1 MSLQIVEKSG
11 EGLSRVYG
19 VTVPASDLGA
29 KLDARIAEITPKMNI
44 KGFRPGKVPAAHVR
58 RMYGRDLMTEVV
70 QETLSE
76 TTQKVLNDNN
86 LRPAGQPDLKP
97 ESDMEQVIAGK
108 ADLSYELAV
117 EVMPKQEDE
126 FTCMSCFLV
135 HHRSQ
140 LADEK
145 KLICRDCA

>member
-1 MSLQIVEKSG
+1 MSLQIVEKTG

-19 VTVPASDLGA
+19 VTVPATDLNA
-29 KLDARIAEITPKMNI
+29 RLDKRIAEIAPKMQLR
-44 KGFRPGKVPAAHVR
+44 GFRPGKVPVAHVR

-76 TTQKVLNDNN
+76 TTQKVLEDNK

-108 ADLSYELAV
+108 ADLSYEIAV
-117 EVMPKQEDE
+117 ELMPDFE
-126 FTCMSCFLV
+126 
-135 HHRSQ
+135 
-140 LADEK
+140 LADAAKLELK
-145 KLICRDCA
+145 KPVYEPTDAEVD